1 MYTFGPVGPP
11 CGSLSRKNSSI
22 VRRADG
28 KGVLK
33 YKTSLKARRER
44 RGAGYWRDFV

>member
-11 CGSLSRKNSSI
+11 YGSVSRKNSSI

-33 YKTSLKARRER
+33 CKTSLEARGE
-44 RGAGYWRDFV
+44 